1 MDIQKLPAT
10 EGGCAVQ
17 SLHGVLRVVSFP
29 WGVGGFW
36 EGGLGAESMPR
47 KEASTDQGVEET

>member
-1 MDIQKLPAT
+1 MDTQKLPAT

-36 EGGLGAESMPR
+36 EGGLGAERGQHRPR
-47 KEASTDQGVEET
+47 GGGDLGESG